1 MIEFEKIKN
10 IFIECFEL
18 VDYKI
23 LPSSEF
29 ESVPGWDSLGH
40 MKLIT
45 SLEEEF
51 DIEFELDEIIGV
63 DTAQKMLDLVNSK
76 V

>member
-1 MIEFEKIKN
+1 MIEFEKIKK

-18 VDYKI
+18 TDYNV

-29 ESVPGWDSLGH
+29 EDVPGWDSLGH

-45 SLEEEF
+45 VLEEEF

-63 DTAQKMLDLVNSK
+63 DTAQKILNLVNSK

>member
-63 DTAQKMLDLVNSK
+63 DTAQKILDLVNSK